1 MDHILLV
8 KVFHCLQDLERNT
21 PSVGF
26 RIVTPRVI
34 VRVKVGIQL
43 VTDLAG
49 KNESA
54 ERGEELGLPHLAMM

>member
-21 PSVGF
+21 SSVRF
-26 RIVTPRVI
+26 RIVTPRVM

-43 VTDLAG
+43 VTDLTG
-49 KNESA
+49 KKKAQRE
-54 ERGEELGLPHLAMM
+54 ERS